1 MKEYMVSPKP
11 TNRSTTDDA
20 QVGKKEEKVKRR
32 LWCSVCSLLGVETK
46 GQAAEA
52 TKDIWYPY
60 SSSLINGGHEM
71 VRILLTHTVHVHIHR
86 YTMMMIHLY
95 ALPTYLHVH
104 IHRWHH
110 RAQIHRESQR
120 ESGN

>member
-1 MKEYMVSPKP
+1 
-11 TNRSTTDDA
+11 
-20 QVGKKEEKVKRR
+20 VKRR

-71 VRILLTHTVHVHIHR
+71 VRIHLTHICAHPSIHHDDDSSLR
-86 YTMMMIHLY
+86 LAY
-95 ALPTYLHVH
+95 LPKCAHPSMASSCTDT
-104 IHRWHH
+104 
-110 RAQIHRESQR
+110 QR
-120 ESGN
+120 EPEREWQLMRLMVVLQP